1 MTGTSSQGGCLFEK
15 DNALVLPWVSESR
28 SKFEES
34 KVCPD
39 NLNYIVSM
47 DLSEETSHFGLEGGK
62 RNIEGNG
69 ELVRETVT

>member
-1 MTGTSSQGGCLFEK
+1 
-15 DNALVLPWVSESR
+15 
-28 SKFEES
+28 
-34 KVCPD
+34 
-39 NLNYIVSM
+39 M